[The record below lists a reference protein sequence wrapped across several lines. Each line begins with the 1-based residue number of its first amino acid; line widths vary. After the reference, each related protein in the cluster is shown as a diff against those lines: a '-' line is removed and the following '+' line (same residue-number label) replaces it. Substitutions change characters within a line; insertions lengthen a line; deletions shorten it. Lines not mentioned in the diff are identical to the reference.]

1 MLVFG
6 ALEALCCKGSEF
18 SSNLQIWR
26 FVCVEGLYLSDPAYC
41 RVVCIVGGFMGLS
54 T

>member
-6 ALEALCCKGSEF
+6 ALDALCCKGSEF
-18 SSNLQIWR
+18 SGNLQIWC
-26 FVCVEGLYLSDPAYC
+26 FVCVEGLYLSDTAYC
-41 RVVCIVGGFMGLS
+41 QGVCIVGGFMGLS